1 MLRSCRAAAAVA
13 GLAAVALAVSVSSAN
28 AAVDPAGE
36 PDAALKQAIGAYTAA
51 YPRISPDAAQ
61 LAYEQQDARKQL
73 YDQLAKDPT
82 SFGGASFDPPSG
94 VLTVAATTKE
104 AATAAEETGA
114 KLGITVRPLL
124 VERSFDEL
132 QAQAD
137 EVRSGE
143 LGKATRGNV
152 GIDVLSNQVIATAP
166 ESQLASLAPTADKYG
181 VKLVPADDSK
191 AVADAGCTSR
201 AACDWTIRGGSM
213 LWRSFAGNNVCSV
226 GFTARNS
233 SNQRFTYT
241 AGHCS
246 SGAGVT
252 WGTGGQTIGPMGASM
267 NFGPIDASVISVT
280 NSWFTGDLGGELYNQ
295 FAAGKTVP
303 VKGVAPTLGFI
314 WTGDLVCLAA
324 NFTQPSGNS
333 FCGVVGAVVD
343 PFERGLVRVNGFD
356 ACPGDSGGA
365 WYWLPSS
372 GNRIAYGLHSRSD
385 DGCHGSNG
393 GSHSWFSALPL
404 IKSTLTPALN
414 VETR

>member
-1 MLRSCRAAAAVA
+1 
-13 GLAAVALAVSVSSAN
+13 
-28 AAVDPAGE
+28 
-36 PDAALKQAIGAYTAA
+36 
-51 YPRISPDAAQ
+51 
-61 LAYEQQDARKQL
+61 
-73 YDQLAKDPT
+73 
-82 SFGGASFDPPSG
+82 
-94 VLTVAATTKE
+94 
-104 AATAAEETGA
+104 
-114 KLGITVRPLL
+114 
-124 VERSFDEL
+124 
-132 QAQAD
+132 
-137 EVRSGE
+137 
-143 LGKATRGNV
+143 
-152 GIDVLSNQVIATAP
+152 
-166 ESQLASLAPTADKYG
+166 
-181 VKLVPADDSK
+181 
-191 AVADAGCTSR
+191 
-201 AACDWTIRGGSM
+201 M
-213 LWRSFAGNNVCSV
+213 LWRGSSGNNVCSV

-246 SGAGVT
+246 NGPGVT

-267 NFGPIDASVISVT
+267 NSGPIDASVISVT

-303 VKGVAPTLGFI
+303 VRGVAPSLSFI
-314 WTGDLVCLAA
+314 WTGDVVCLAA

-372 GNRIAYGLHSRSD
+372 GNRFAYGLHSRSD

-404 IKSTLTPALN
+404 IKTALTPGLN